1 VSGEIV
7 AIHVASGA
15 GAPMQAVAAAEA
27 IAGEG
32 LVGDRY
38 RAGTGF
44 YSLAATDPGAREV
57 TLIAEEALAAVRQE
71 TGIVLGP
78 AEHRRNLTTRA
89 MALDSLLG
97 RRFRIGEV
105 IGEGVR
111 PCPPCTHLEEI
122 TGKPVMK
129 PLIHRGGIR
138 ARIVAGGW
146 IRVGDPI
153 EVI

>member
-15 GAPMQAVAAAEA
+15 GAPMQGLAAAEA

-38 RAGTGF
+38 REGTGF
-44 YSLAATDPGAREV
+44 YSQTTIDPGAREL
-57 TLIAEEALAAVRQE
+57 TLIAEESLAAVRQD

-78 AEHRRNLTTRA
+78 EEHRRNLTTRA

-105 IGEGVR
+105 VCEGVR

-129 PLIHRGGIR
+129 PLVNRGGIR

-146 IRVGDPI
+146 IRVGDSI
-153 EVI
+153 QVI